1 MRNSSNALRS
11 HVDDIRLARGA
22 VYRLSPIDGREDG
35 GTTGSGSRGAAA
47 TREELPFKV
56 ELWNEAKTA
65 VEIVLAVT
73 ANASIG
79 YAAYYAAT
87 REYPQRYVTLRDKA
101 GIISRWNGPSH

>member
-1 MRNSSNALRS
+1 MPNNSNALRS
-11 HVDDIRLARGA
+11 LVDDIRLARG
-22 VYRLSPIDGREDG
+22 VVHRLSPIDGREDG
-35 GTTGSGSRGAAA
+35 GATVSATRGAAG
-47 TREELPFKV
+47 THEDLPFKV

-65 VEIVLAVT
+65 VEIVLAIT